1 MFNKV
6 ILVGNLT
13 RDIELRYLQSGTALG
28 SCAIAVTRKF
38 TGSNGQKAEE
48 VCFVD
53 ISFWGKTAEI
63 AKQYLRKGSKLL
75 IEGRLKL
82 DQWQNQSGIM
92 QYKHSVVVENMEM
105 LGAQGV
111 MQNNANNYAPNFAQ
125 NPQPRPNANQ
135 DAYHNA
141 VKQVAGNAPQSAQ
154 PNLAQSAQPNLAQS
168 AQPSAHAP
176 APKAD
181 NLGYITPNDDGTI
194 PF

>member
-1 MFNKV
+1 MKKGRKMFNKV
-6 ILVGNLT
+6 VLVGNLT

-63 AKQYLRKGSKLL
+63 AKQYLRKGSKIL

-92 QYKHSVVVENMEM
+92 QYKHSVVVESMEM
-105 LGAQGV
+105 LGTAQGT
-111 MQNNANNYAPNFAQ
+111 MQNNTHNYAPNLAQ
-125 NPQPRPNANQ
+125 SAQQNQ
-135 DAYHNA
+135 SAFNNA
-141 VKQVAGNAPQSAQ
+141 VKQVASNAPQSAQ
-154 PNLAQSAQPNLAQS
+154 PSM
-168 AQPSAHAP
+168 HAP

-181 NLGYITPNDDGTI
+181 NLGYITPNEDGTI